1 MKGMIS
7 CEKNGVEICI
17 THLPN
22 RKKPCL
28 AVQIDSCFY
37 KVASFDNET
46 SADWFIDILEEMFSR
61 EGVEK

>member
-1 MKGMIS
+1 MKGMVS
-7 CEKNGVEICI
+7 CEKNGVKICI
-17 THLPN
+17 THLPD

-61 EGVEK
+61 EGEE